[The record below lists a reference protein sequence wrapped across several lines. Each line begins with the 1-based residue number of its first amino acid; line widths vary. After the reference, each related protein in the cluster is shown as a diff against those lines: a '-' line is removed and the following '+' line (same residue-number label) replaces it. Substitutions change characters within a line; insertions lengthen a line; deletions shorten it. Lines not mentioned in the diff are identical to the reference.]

1 MERKLNNDLGNGY
14 GDLLR
19 NGYVKPTLNG
29 PQREE
34 FARQVLNDA
43 EYLRYR
49 GMRVASRI
57 TVPLTSTPHIKNA
70 AVALRHLAKE
80 LDAIFR
86 DSKRSDIDKVFFAQV
101 AATGTGQR
109 LKMEASPN
117 GLGSRDGSYKG
128 VK

>member
-1 MERKLNNDLGNGY
+1 MTEQN
-14 GDLLR
+14 
-19 NGYVKPTLNG
+19 YV
-29 PQREE
+29 
-34 FARQVLNDA
+34 RQIINDA

-70 AVALRHLAKE
+70 AVAFRHLAKE

-86 DSKRSDIDKVFFAQV
+86 DNKRSDIDKVFFAQQ

>member
-1 MERKLNNDLGNGY
+1 MERKLDNNISGNAVRLRYEKPGY
-14 GDLLR
+14 
-19 NGYVKPTLNG
+19 KAE
-29 PQREE
+29 QREKY
-34 FARQVLNDA
+34 ARQVLNDA

-70 AVALRHLAKE
+70 AVAFRHLARE
-80 LDAIFR
+80 LNTIFR
-86 DSKRSDIDKVFFAQV
+86 DNKRSDIDKVFFAQMTC
-101 AATGTGQR
+101 TGAGQR

-117 GLGSRDGSYKG
+117 GMGHRDGSYKG